1 MTAKKDIFP
10 TVRPPAVAGS
20 FYPADA
26 GTLRGEISALLASS
40 ASSGVGGVIGLVAPH
55 AGYYYSGALAARSFN
70 AVRGLPFDTV
80 VFLATA
86 HSLSV
91 KGAALY
97 PGTAFSTPLGDMEID
112 KEVCDIL
119 RRTPLIADS
128 PAAHAPE
135 HSIEVQLPF
144 LQGIGM
150 AGIRIVPLLLN
161 THDIGRLAE
170 IGDAVAAALKGRR
183 ALVVVSTDWS
193 HYPPSQTA
201 RRADL
206 TLIAALQSA
215 VMRKDMEFFQLAH
228 HMLLE
233 RGETNLDTV
242 CCGAAAV
249 TAGAF
254 ACIGLGAKSFRLLEY
269 RNSGEVEGG
278 SAAQC
283 VGYASGVFSA
293 EAQEKDPVKL
303 SREEGAAL
311 LSLARR
317 SIKARLEGKA
327 LPRLELSD
335 SPALNLPG
343 APFVTLTMD
352 GNLRGCIG
360 NLEPR
365 QILQDAVA
373 SLAVS
378 SAFEDPRFD
387 PLSPAELDS
396 VRIEISVLSPL
407 RKASGHEEVVP
418 GLHGV
423 VISDGARRGTYLPQV
438 WEHFRKKEDFLSS
451 LCAEKAGLSSSA
463 WKDGSAEIWLYT
475 VDAFTE

>member
-1 MTAKKDIFP
+1 MTSKKDNSP

-20 FYPADA
+20 FYPADER
-26 GTLRGEISALLASS
+26 TLRGEISALLAAS
-40 ASSGVGGVIGLVAPH
+40 ASAGAADAIGIIAPH

-70 AVRGLPFDTV
+70 AVRRMPFDTV

-86 HSLSV
+86 HSVAV

-97 PGTAFSTPLGDMEID
+97 PGTAFATPLGEIAIDMD
-112 KEVCDIL
+112 VCEEL
-119 RRTPLIADS
+119 RRNSLIADS
-128 PAAHAPE
+128 LAAHAPE

-144 LQGIGM
+144 MQGIGRGD
-150 AGIRIVPLLLN
+150 AKIVPLLLN
-161 THDIGRLAE
+161 THDIGTLAR
-170 IGDAVAAALKGRR
+170 IGDAIAAALKGRR
-183 ALVVVSTDWS
+183 ALVVLSTDWS
-193 HYPPSQTA
+193 HYPPLQTA

-215 VMRKDMEFFQLAH
+215 VMRGDVEFFQLAH
-228 HMLLE
+228 QMLLE

-254 ACIGLGAKSFRLLEY
+254 ACMGLGAKSFRLLED

-278 SAAQC
+278 SASQC
-283 VGYASGVFSA
+283 VGYASGIFSSM
-293 EAQEKDPVKL
+293 AQEKDPVKL
-303 SREEGAAL
+303 SKAEGAAL
-311 LSLARR
+311 LALARR
-317 SIKARLEGKA
+317 SIKARLDGKP
-327 LPRLELSD
+327 LPKPELSD

-343 APFVTLTMD
+343 APFVTLTRD

-396 VRIEISVLSPL
+396 IRIEISVLSPL
-407 RKASGHEEVVP
+407 RKASGHEEVIP

-423 VISDGARRGTYLPQV
+423 VVGDGARRGTYLPQV
-438 WEHFRKKEDFLSS
+438 WEHFHKKEDFLSS
-451 LCAEKAGLSSSA
+451 LCAEKAGLNPSA

-475 VDAFTE
+475 VDAFSE